1 MNYPET
7 VLKSLS
13 MMGENLQVARK
24 RRKESQEQF
33 AQRMG
38 VSRKT
43 LIEMERGSP
52 LVAMGTYAMALWTI
66 GMSEDLSE
74 VAHPDRDIQGK
85 VAERE
90 ANPQRVRPERPGNER
105 YNF

>member
-1 MNYPET
+1 MNYPED
-7 VLKSLS
+7 VLKSLHT
-13 MMGENLQVARK
+13 MGYNLQVARK

-33 AQRMG
+33 AQRIG

-43 LIEMERGSP
+43 LIEMEHGSP
-52 LVAMGTYAMALWTI
+52 LVAVGTYAMALWTI
-66 GMSEDLSE
+66 GMSEDLAV

-90 ANPQRVRPERPGNER
+90 SSPQRVRAGQHDTER